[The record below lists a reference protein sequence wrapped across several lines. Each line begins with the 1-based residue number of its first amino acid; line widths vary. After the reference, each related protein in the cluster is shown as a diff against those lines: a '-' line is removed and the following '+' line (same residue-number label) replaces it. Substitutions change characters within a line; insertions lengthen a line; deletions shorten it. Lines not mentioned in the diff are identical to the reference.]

1 MGKSK
6 KIIIGTVA
14 GVTAAA
20 VCVSGVLV
28 WRHYSR
34 GSDVDGVAY
43 VMPIK
48 DVNSA
53 ATTISDLQFSGVVE
67 PQETKEVKL
76 DTSKKVSSIVVQ
88 EGDHVNAGD
97 PLFTYDVESM
107 QLELQQGNV
116 EIERM
121 QNEIESNKQQIS
133 QLETE
138 KKSASADDK
147 LTYTT
152 QIQSLQTD
160 IAKSEYDIKT
170 KKIELEKLQNTINNA
185 TVTAEIA
192 GTVQSLKTTEQLQ
205 SDGTDVLMKI
215 MSDGEFRVKCTIS
228 EQNVQSIYKDEAM
241 VLHSRVDDSSWT
253 GTISEI
259 STEADNS
266 QNNNMY
272 YGGSD
277 EMTTASKYPFYVTL
291 DSSDGLMLGQHLLVS
306 ADTGADESIE
316 KTGIWLYSD
325 YVQTDENGKTY
336 VWAAD
341 KKDRLEKRE
350 VEVGQTDDTM
360 GDCEIKSGL
369 SEDDMIAFPSDSYQ
383 EGMKTTTNPD
393 EATPE
398 DDGTDDTV
406 DDNSNEDIS
415 YGENGNSVDEGM
427 IGGADDEAGMAG
439 DGADGDTADSV
450 ISGAGEDA
458 GDGVDEMPADEA
470 GADTAEGGAED
481 TQICRQGR

>member
-1 MGKSK
+1 
-6 KIIIGTVA
+6 
-14 GVTAAA
+14 
-20 VCVSGVLV
+20 
-28 WRHYSR
+28 
-34 GSDVDGVAY
+34 
-43 VMPIK
+43 
-48 DVNSA
+48 
-53 ATTISDLQFSGVVE
+53 
-67 PQETKEVKL
+67 
-76 DTSKKVSSIVVQ
+76 
-88 EGDHVNAGD
+88 
-97 PLFTYDVESM
+97 
-107 QLELQQGNV
+107 
-116 EIERM
+116 
-121 QNEIESNKQQIS
+121 IS

-306 ADTGADESIE
+306 ADTGAGESIE

-369 SEDDMIAFPSDSYQ
+369 SEGDMIAFPSDSYQ

-415 YGENGNSVDEGM
+415 YDENGNPVDEGV

-450 ISGAGEDA
+450 ISGAGDDA
-458 GDGVDEMPADEA
+458 GDGIDEMPADEA
-470 GADTAEGGAED
+470 GADTAEGGAAD
-481 TQICRQGR
+481 GT

>member
-28 WRHYSR
+28 WHHHSK
-34 GSDVDGVAY
+34 SSSVDGVAY
-43 VMPIK
+43 VMPIR

-53 ATTISDLQFSGVVE
+53 ANTVSDLQFSGVVE
-67 PQETKEVKL
+67 PQETKEIKL
-76 DTSKKVSSIVVQ
+76 DTSKTVSEIAVQ

-116 EIERM
+116 DIERM
-121 QNEIESNKQQIS
+121 ENEIASNKQQIA
-133 QLETE
+133 QLESE
-138 KKSASADDK
+138 KKNASADDK

-170 KKIELEKLQNTINNA
+170 KKIELEKLQNTIDNA
-185 TVTAEIA
+185 TVKAEIA
-192 GTVQSLKTTEQLQ
+192 GTVQSLKTVEQLQ

-228 EQNVQSIYKDEAM
+228 EQNIQSIYQDEPM
-241 VLHSRVDDSSWT
+241 VLRSRVDDSSWK

-266 QNNNMY
+266 QNNSMMY
-272 YGGSD
+272 GSSD
-277 EMTTASKYPFYVTL
+277 DMTTASKYPFYVTL

-306 ADTGADESIE
+306 MDDMSDDSID
-316 KTGIWLYSD
+316 KSGIWLYSD
-325 YVQTDENGKTY
+325 YVLTDEDGKSY

-350 VEVGQTDDTM
+350 VEVGQTDDTA

-406 DDNSNEDIS
+406 DDSSNEDIS
-415 YGENGNSVDEGM
+415 YDKSGSSVEEGV
-427 IGGADDEAGMAG
+427 IGGADDEAGMDGG
-439 DGADGDTADSV
+439 DADTADGF
-450 ISGAGEDA
+450 SGDS
-458 GDGVDEMPADEA
+458 ADEA
-470 GADTAEGGAED
+470 LPDEDADTAEGGAAD
-481 TQICRQGR
+481 GT

>member
-28 WRHYSR
+28 WHHHSK
-34 GSDVDGVAY
+34 SSSVDGVAY
-43 VMPIK
+43 VMPIR

-53 ATTISDLQFSGVVE
+53 ANTVSDLQFSGVVE
-67 PQETKEVKL
+67 PQETKEIKL
-76 DTSKKVSSIVVQ
+76 DTSKTVSEIAVQ

-121 QNEIESNKQQIS
+121 ENEIASNKQQIT
-133 QLETE
+133 QLESE
-138 KKSASADDK
+138 KKNAGADDK

-185 TVTAEIA
+185 TVKAEIT
-192 GTVQSLKTTEQLQ
+192 GTVQSLKTVEQLQ

-228 EQNVQSIYKDEAM
+228 EQNIQSIYQDEPM
-241 VLHSRVDDSSWT
+241 VLRSRVDDSSWK

-266 QNNNMY
+266 QNNSMMY
-272 YGGSD
+272 GSSD
-277 EMTTASKYPFYVTL
+277 DMTTASKYPFYVTL

-306 ADTGADESIE
+306 MDDMSDDSID
-316 KTGIWLYSD
+316 KSGIWLYSD
-325 YVQTDENGKTY
+325 YVLTDEDGRSY

-350 VEVGQTDDTM
+350 VEVGQTDDTA

-398 DDGTDDTV
+398 
-406 DDNSNEDIS
+406 EDS
-415 YGENGNSVDEGM
+415 T
-427 IGGADDEAGMAG
+427 G
-439 DGADGDTADSV
+439 DGA
-450 ISGAGEDA
+450 
-458 GDGVDEMPADEA
+458 DEMPADGDVSYNEDEMPADGGVSYDEDEMPADGGVSGDADTGDGFTEDGANEA
-470 GADTAEGGAED
+470 LSGEDADTAEGGAAD
-481 TQICRQGR
+481 GT

>member
-350 VEVGQTDDTM
+350 VEVGQTDDT
-360 GDCEIKSGL
+360 
-369 SEDDMIAFPSDSYQ
+369 
-383 EGMKTTTNPD
+383 
-393 EATPE
+393 
-398 DDGTDDTV
+398 V

-415 YGENGNSVDEGM
+415 YDENGNPVDEGV

-450 ISGAGEDA
+450 ISGAGEDV

-470 GADTAEGGAED
+470 GADTAEGGAAD
-481 TQICRQGR
+481 GT

>member
-76 DTSKKVSSIVVQ
+76 DTSKTVSSIAVQ

-316 KTGIWLYSD
+316 KNGIWLYSN

-415 YGENGNSVDEGM
+415 YGENGNPVDEGV
-427 IGGADDEAGMAG
+427 IGGADNEAGMAG

-470 GADTAEGGAED
+470 GADTAEGGASD
-481 TQICRQGR
+481 GT

>member
-1 MGKSK
+1 MWHHHSKS
-6 KIIIGTVA
+6 
-14 GVTAAA
+14 
-20 VCVSGVLV
+20 S
-28 WRHYSR
+28 S
-34 GSDVDGVAY
+34 VDGVAY
-43 VMPIK
+43 VMPIR

-53 ATTISDLQFSGVVE
+53 ANTVSDLQFSGVVE
-67 PQETKEVKL
+67 PQETKEIKL
-76 DTSKKVSSIVVQ
+76 DTSKTVSEIAVQ

-116 EIERM
+116 DIERM
-121 QNEIESNKQQIS
+121 ENEIASNKQQIA
-133 QLETE
+133 QLESE
-138 KKSASADDK
+138 KKNASADDK

-185 TVTAEIA
+185 TVKAEIT
-192 GTVQSLKTTEQLQ
+192 GTVQSLKTVEQLQ

-228 EQNVQSIYKDEAM
+228 EQNIQSIYQDEPM
-241 VLHSRVDDSSWT
+241 VLRSRVDDSSWK

-266 QNNNMY
+266 QNNSMMY
-272 YGGSD
+272 GSSD
-277 EMTTASKYPFYVTL
+277 DMTTASKYPFYVTL

-306 ADTGADESIE
+306 MDDMSDDSID
-316 KTGIWLYSD
+316 KSGIWLYSD
-325 YVQTDENGKTY
+325 YVLTDEDGKSY

-350 VEVGQTDDTM
+350 VEVGQTDDTA

-406 DDNSNEDIS
+406 DDSSNEDIS
-415 YGENGNSVDEGM
+415 YDKSGSSVEEGV

-458 GDGVDEMPADEA
+458 GDSVDEMPADEA
-470 GADTAEGGAED
+470 GADTAEGGAAD
-481 TQICRQGR
+481 GT

>member
-28 WRHYSR
+28 WHHHSK
-34 GSDVDGVAY
+34 SSSVDGVAY
-43 VMPIK
+43 VMPIR

-53 ATTISDLQFSGVVE
+53 ANTVSDLQFSGVVE
-67 PQETKEVKL
+67 PQETKEIKL
-76 DTSKKVSSIVVQ
+76 DTSKTVSEIAVQ

-116 EIERM
+116 DIERM
-121 QNEIESNKQQIS
+121 ENEIASNKQQIT
-133 QLETE
+133 QLESE
-138 KKSASADDK
+138 KKNAGADDK

-170 KKIELEKLQNTINNA
+170 KKIELEKLQNTIDNA
-185 TVTAEIA
+185 TVKAEIA
-192 GTVQSLKTTEQLQ
+192 GTVQSLKTVEQLQ

-228 EQNVQSIYKDEAM
+228 EQNIQSIYQDEPM
-241 VLHSRVDDSSWT
+241 VLRSRVDDSSWK

-266 QNNNMY
+266 QNNSMMY
-272 YGGSD
+272 GSSD
-277 EMTTASKYPFYVTL
+277 DMTTASKYPFYVTL

-306 ADTGADESIE
+306 MDDMSDDSID
-316 KTGIWLYSD
+316 KSGIWLYSD
-325 YVQTDENGKTY
+325 YVLTDEDGKSY

-350 VEVGQTDDTM
+350 VEVGQTDDTA

-398 DDGTDDTV
+398 DDGTDD
-406 DDNSNEDIS
+406 
-415 YGENGNSVDEGM
+415 GGSVDEDVSYNEEDMPVDEGV
-427 IGGADDEAGMAG
+427 IGGAEDETGMDGG
-439 DGADGDTADSV
+439 DADTADGFSRD
-450 ISGAGEDA
+450 S
-458 GDGVDEMPADEA
+458 ADEA
-470 GADTAEGGAED
+470 LPDEDADTAEGGAAD
-481 TQICRQGR
+481 GT

>member
-306 ADTGADESIE
+306 ADTGAGESIE

-398 DDGTDDTV
+398 DDGTDGTV
-406 DDNSNEDIS
+406 DDNGNEDIS
-415 YGENGNSVDEGM
+415 YDENGNPVDEGM

-470 GADTAEGGAED
+470 GADTAESGAAD
-481 TQICRQGR
+481 GT

>member
-28 WRHYSR
+28 WHHHSK
-34 GSDVDGVAY
+34 SSSVDGVAY
-43 VMPIK
+43 VMPIR

-53 ATTISDLQFSGVVE
+53 ANTVSDLQFSGVVE
-67 PQETKEVKL
+67 PQETKEIKL
-76 DTSKKVSSIVVQ
+76 DTSKTVSEIAVQ

-116 EIERM
+116 DIERM
-121 QNEIESNKQQIS
+121 ENEIASNKQQIA
-133 QLETE
+133 QLESE
-138 KKSASADDK
+138 KKNASADDK

-185 TVTAEIA
+185 TVKAEIT
-192 GTVQSLKTTEQLQ
+192 GTVQSLKTVEQLQ

-228 EQNVQSIYKDEAM
+228 EQNIQSIYQDEPM
-241 VLHSRVDDSSWT
+241 VLRSRVDDSSWK

-266 QNNNMY
+266 QNNSMMY
-272 YGGSD
+272 GSSD
-277 EMTTASKYPFYVTL
+277 DMTTASKYPFYVTL

-306 ADTGADESIE
+306 MDDMSDDSID
-316 KTGIWLYSD
+316 KSGIWLYSD
-325 YVQTDENGKTY
+325 YVLTDEDGRSY

-350 VEVGQTDDTM
+350 VEVGQTDDTA

-398 DDGTDDTV
+398 
-406 DDNSNEDIS
+406 EDS
-415 YGENGNSVDEGM
+415 T
-427 IGGADDEAGMAG
+427 G
-439 DGADGDTADSV
+439 DGA
-450 ISGAGEDA
+450 
-458 GDGVDEMPADEA
+458 DEMPADGDVSYNEDEMPADGGVSYDEDEMPADGGVSGDADTGDGFTEDGANEA
-470 GADTAEGGAED
+470 LSGEDADTAEGGGAD
-481 TQICRQGR
+481 GT

>member
-28 WRHYSR
+28 WHHHSK
-34 GSDVDGVAY
+34 SSSVDGVAY
-43 VMPIK
+43 VMPIR

-53 ATTISDLQFSGVVE
+53 ANTVSDLQFSGVVE
-67 PQETKEVKL
+67 PQETKEIKL
-76 DTSKKVSSIVVQ
+76 DTSKTVSEIAVQ

-97 PLFTYDVESM
+97 PLFTYAVQYM

-116 EIERM
+116 DIERM
-121 QNEIESNKQQIS
+121 ENEIASNKQQIA
-133 QLETE
+133 QLESE
-138 KKSASADDK
+138 KKNASADDK
-147 LTYTT
+147 LPYTT
-152 QIQSLQTD
+152 QIQSLQPD

-185 TVTAEIA
+185 TVKAEIT
-192 GTVQSLKTTEQLQ
+192 GTVQSLKTVEQLQ

-228 EQNVQSIYKDEAM
+228 EQNIQAIYQDEPM
-241 VLHSRVDDSSWT
+241 VLRSRVDDSSWK

-259 STEADNS
+259 STEAAKS
-266 QNNNMY
+266 QNTSMMY
-272 YGGSD
+272 SSSD
-277 EMTTASKYPFYVTL
+277 DMTTASKYPFYVTL

-306 ADTGADESIE
+306 MDDMSDDSID
-316 KTGIWLYSD
+316 KSGIWLYSD
-325 YVQTDENGKTY
+325 YVLTDEDGKSY

-350 VEVGQTDDTM
+350 VEVGQTDDTA

-406 DDNSNEDIS
+406 DDSSNEDIS
-415 YGENGNSVDEGM
+415 YDKSGSSVEEGV

-458 GDGVDEMPADEA
+458 GDSVDEMPADEA
-470 GADTAEGGAED
+470 GADTAEGGAAD
-481 TQICRQGR
+481 GT

>member
-28 WRHYSR
+28 WHHHSK
-34 GSDVDGVAY
+34 SSSVDGVAY
-43 VMPIK
+43 VMPIR

-53 ATTISDLQFSGVVE
+53 ANTVSDLQFSGVVE
-67 PQETKEVKL
+67 PQETKEIKL
-76 DTSKKVSSIVVQ
+76 DTSKTVSEIAVQ

-116 EIERM
+116 DIERM
-121 QNEIESNKQQIS
+121 ENEIASNKQQIA
-133 QLETE
+133 QLESE
-138 KKSASADDK
+138 KKNASADDK

-185 TVTAEIA
+185 TVKAEIT
-192 GTVQSLKTTEQLQ
+192 GTVQSLKTVEQLQ

-228 EQNVQSIYKDEAM
+228 EQNIQSIYQDEPM
-241 VLHSRVDDSSWT
+241 VLRSRVDDSSWK

-266 QNNNMY
+266 QNNSMMY
-272 YGGSD
+272 GSSD
-277 EMTTASKYPFYVTL
+277 DMTTASKYPFYVTL

-306 ADTGADESIE
+306 MDDMSDDSID
-316 KTGIWLYSD
+316 KSGIWLYSD
-325 YVQTDENGKTY
+325 YVLTDEDGKSY

-350 VEVGQTDDTM
+350 VEVGQTDDTA

-406 DDNSNEDIS
+406 DDSSNEDIS
-415 YGENGNSVDEGM
+415 YDKSGSSVEEGV

-458 GDGVDEMPADEA
+458 GDSVDEMPAD
-470 GADTAEGGAED
+470 
-481 TQICRQGR
+481 

>member
-76 DTSKKVSSIVVQ
+76 DTSKTVSSIAVQ

-272 YGGSD
+272 YGSSD

-398 DDGTDDTV
+398 DDSIDDTV
-406 DDNSNEDIS
+406 DDSGNEDVS
-415 YGENGNSVDEGM
+415 YDENGSSVEEGV

-450 ISGAGEDA
+450 ISGAG
-458 GDGVDEMPADEA
+458 DGIDEMPADEA
-470 GADTAEGGAED
+470 GADTAEGGAAD
-481 TQICRQGR
+481 GT

>member
-28 WRHYSR
+28 WHHHSK
-34 GSDVDGVAY
+34 SSSVDGVAY
-43 VMPIK
+43 VMPIR

-53 ATTISDLQFSGVVE
+53 ANTVSDLQFSGVVE
-67 PQETKEVKL
+67 PQETKEIKL
-76 DTSKKVSSIVVQ
+76 DTSKTVSEIAVQ

-116 EIERM
+116 DIERM
-121 QNEIESNKQQIS
+121 ENEIASNKQQIA
-133 QLETE
+133 QLESE
-138 KKSASADDK
+138 KKNASADDK

-185 TVTAEIA
+185 TVKAEIT
-192 GTVQSLKTTEQLQ
+192 GTVQSLKTVEQLQ

-228 EQNVQSIYKDEAM
+228 EQNIQSIYQDEPM
-241 VLHSRVDDSSWT
+241 VLRSRVDDSSWK

-266 QNNNMY
+266 QNNSMMY
-272 YGGSD
+272 GSSD
-277 EMTTASKYPFYVTL
+277 DMTTASKYPFYVTL

-306 ADTGADESIE
+306 MDDMSDDSID
-316 KTGIWLYSD
+316 KSGIWLYSD
-325 YVQTDENGKTY
+325 YVLTDEDGKSY

-350 VEVGQTDDTM
+350 VEVGQTDDTA

-369 SEDDMIAFPSDSYQ
+369 SEDDMIALPSDSYQ

-406 DDNSNEDIS
+406 DDSSNEDIS
-415 YGENGNSVDEGM
+415 YDKSGSSVEEGV

-458 GDGVDEMPADEA
+458 GDSVDEMPADEA
-470 GADTAEGGAED
+470 GADTAEGGAAD
-481 TQICRQGR
+481 GNCFA

>member
-28 WRHYSR
+28 WHHHSK
-34 GSDVDGVAY
+34 SSSVDGVAY
-43 VMPIK
+43 VMPIR

-53 ATTISDLQFSGVVE
+53 ANTVSDLQFSGVVE
-67 PQETKEVKL
+67 PQETKEIKL
-76 DTSKKVSSIVVQ
+76 DTSKTVSEIAVQ

-116 EIERM
+116 DIERM
-121 QNEIESNKQQIS
+121 ENEIASNKQQIA
-133 QLETE
+133 QLESE
-138 KKSASADDK
+138 KKNASADDK

-185 TVTAEIA
+185 TVKAEIT
-192 GTVQSLKTTEQLQ
+192 GTVQSLKTVEQLQ
-205 SDGTDVLMKI
+205 SDGPDVLMKI

-228 EQNVQSIYKDEAM
+228 EQNIQSIYQDEPM
-241 VLHSRVDDSSWT
+241 VLRSRVDDSSWK

-266 QNNNMY
+266 QNNSMMY
-272 YGGSD
+272 GSSD
-277 EMTTASKYPFYVTL
+277 DMTTASKYPFYVTL

-306 ADTGADESIE
+306 MDDMSDDSID
-316 KTGIWLYSD
+316 KSGIWLYSD
-325 YVQTDENGKTY
+325 YVLTDEDGKSY

-350 VEVGQTDDTM
+350 VEVGQTDDTA

-398 DDGTDDTV
+398 
-406 DDNSNEDIS
+406 EDS
-415 YGENGNSVDEGM
+415 T
-427 IGGADDEAGMAG
+427 G
-439 DGADGDTADSV
+439 DGA
-450 ISGAGEDA
+450 
-458 GDGVDEMPADEA
+458 DEMPADGDVSYNEDEMPADGGVSYDEDEMPADGGVSGDADTGDGFTEDGANEA
-470 GADTAEGGAED
+470 LSGEDADTAEGGAAD
-481 TQICRQGR
+481 GT

>member
-6 KIIIGTVA
+6 KIIIGSVA

-28 WRHYSR
+28 WRHYSKD
-34 GSDVDGVAY
+34 SVADGVAY

-53 ATTISDLQFSGVVE
+53 AVTASDMQFSGVVE
-67 PQETKEVKL
+67 PQETKEIKL
-76 DTSKKVSSIVVQ
+76 DTSKTVAGVAVQ

-121 QNEIESNKQQIS
+121 QNEIESSKQQIA
-133 QLETE
+133 QLESE

-160 IAKSEYDIKT
+160 IAKTEYDIKT

-185 TVTAEIA
+185 TVKAEIT
-192 GTVQSLKTTEQLQ
+192 GTVQSLKTVEQLQ
-205 SDGTDVLMKI
+205 KDGTDVIMKI
-215 MSDGEFRVKCTIS
+215 MSDGEFRVKCTVN
-228 EQNVQSIYKDEAM
+228 EQNIRAIYQDEPM
-241 VLHSRVDDSSWT
+241 VLHSRIDDASWT
-253 GTISEI
+253 GKISEI

-266 QNNNMY
+266 QNNNY
-272 YGGSD
+272 SYDYGD
-277 EMTTASKYPFYVTL
+277 DMTTSSKYPFYVTL

-306 ADTGADESIE
+306 ADSGAGDSVE
-316 KTGIWLYSD
+316 KDGIWLYSD
-325 YVQTDENGKTY
+325 YILTDEDGKSY

-350 VEVGQTDDTM
+350 VEVGQTDESM

-369 SEDDMIAFPSDSYQ
+369 SEDDKIAFPSDSYE

-398 DDGTDDTV
+398 
-406 DDNSNEDIS
+406 EDS
-415 YGENGNSVDEGM
+415 T
-427 IGGADDEAGMAG
+427 G
-439 DGADGDTADSV
+439 DGA
-450 ISGAGEDA
+450 
-458 GDGVDEMPADEA
+458 DEMPADGDVSYNEDEMPADGDVSYNEDEMPADGGVSGDADTGDGFTEDGANEA
-470 GADTAEGGAED
+470 LSGEDADTGEGGGADGT
-481 TQICRQGR
+481 

>member
-28 WRHYSR
+28 WHHHSK
-34 GSDVDGVAY
+34 SSSVDGVAY
-43 VMPIK
+43 VMPIR
-48 DVNSA
+48 DVKSA
-53 ATTISDLQFSGVVE
+53 ANTVSDLQFSGVVE
-67 PQETKEVKL
+67 PQETKEIKL
-76 DTSKKVSSIVVQ
+76 DTSKKVADVAVK

-116 EIERM
+116 DIERM
-121 QNEIESNKQQIS
+121 ENEIASNKQQIA
-133 QLETE
+133 QLESE
-138 KKSASADDK
+138 KKNASADDK

-170 KKIELEKLQNTINNA
+170 KKIELEKLQNTIDNA
-185 TVTAEIA
+185 TVKAEIA
-192 GTVQSLKTTEQLQ
+192 GTVQSLKTVEQLQ

-228 EQNVQSIYKDEAM
+228 EQNIQSIYQDEPM
-241 VLHSRVDDSSWT
+241 VLRSRVDDSSWK

-266 QNNNMY
+266 QNNSMMY
-272 YGGSD
+272 GSSD
-277 EMTTASKYPFYVTL
+277 DMTTASKYPFYVTL

-306 ADTGADESIE
+306 MDDMSDDSID
-316 KTGIWLYSD
+316 KSGIWLYSD
-325 YVQTDENGKTY
+325 YVLTDEDGKSY

-350 VEVGQTDDTM
+350 VEVGQTDDTA

-406 DDNSNEDIS
+406 DDSSNEDIS
-415 YGENGNSVDEGM
+415 YDKSGSSVEEGV

-458 GDGVDEMPADEA
+458 GDSVDEMPADEA
-470 GADTAEGGAED
+470 GADTAEGGAAD
-481 TQICRQGR
+481 GT

>member
-406 DDNSNEDIS
+406 DDNGNEDIS
-415 YGENGNSVDEGM
+415 YDENGNPVDEGV
-427 IGGADDEAGMAG
+427 IG
-439 DGADGDTADSV
+439 
-450 ISGAGEDA
+450 
-458 GDGVDEMPADEA
+458 
-470 GADTAEGGAED
+470 GADTAEGGAAD
-481 TQICRQGR
+481 GT

>member
-1 MGKSK
+1 M
-6 KIIIGTVA
+6 
-14 GVTAAA
+14 
-20 VCVSGVLV
+20 
-28 WRHYSR
+28 
-34 GSDVDGVAY
+34 
-43 VMPIK
+43 
-48 DVNSA
+48 
-53 ATTISDLQFSGVVE
+53 ATTSTKKR
-67 PQETKEVKL
+67 QE
-76 DTSKKVSSIVVQ
+76 I
-88 EGDHVNAGD
+88 G
-97 PLFTYDVESM
+97 
-107 QLELQQGNV
+107 
-116 EIERM
+116 ERLRH
-121 QNEIESNKQQIS
+121 ERERLGYTKQQIA
-133 QLETE
+133 QLESE
-138 KKSASADDK
+138 KKNASADDK
-147 LTYTT
+147 QTYTT

-185 TVTAEIA
+185 TVKAEIT
-192 GTVQSLKTTEQLQ
+192 GTVQSLKTVEQLQ
-205 SDGTDVLMKI
+205 SDGTDVRMKI

-228 EQNVQSIYKDEAM
+228 EQNIQSIYQDEPM
-241 VLHSRVDDSSWT
+241 VLRSRVDDSSWK

-266 QNNNMY
+266 QNNSMMY
-272 YGGSD
+272 GSSD
-277 EMTTASKYPFYVTL
+277 DMTTASKYPFYVTL
-291 DSSDGLMLGQHLLVS
+291 DSSDGRLLGQHLLVS
-306 ADTGADESIE
+306 MDDMSDDSID
-316 KTGIWLYSD
+316 KSGIWLYSD
-325 YVQTDENGKTY
+325 YVLTDEDGKSY

-350 VEVGQTDDTM
+350 VEVGQTDDTA

-406 DDNSNEDIS
+406 DDSSNEDIS
-415 YGENGNSVDEGM
+415 YDKSGSSVEEGV

-458 GDGVDEMPADEA
+458 GDSVDEMPADEA
-470 GADTAEGGAED
+470 GADTAEGGAAD
-481 TQICRQGR
+481 GT

>member
-306 ADTGADESIE
+306 ADTGADEGIE

-406 DDNSNEDIS
+406 DDNGNEDIS
-415 YGENGNSVDEGM
+415 YDENGNPVDEGV
-427 IGGADDEAGMAG
+427 IG
-439 DGADGDTADSV
+439 GADGDTADSV

-470 GADTAEGGAED
+470 GADTAEGGAAD
-481 TQICRQGR
+481 GI

>member
-306 ADTGADESIE
+306 ADTGAGESIE

-398 DDGTDDTV
+398 DEGTDDTV

-415 YGENGNSVDEGM
+415 YDENGNPVYEGV

-470 GADTAEGGAED
+470 GVDTAEGGAAD
-481 TQICRQGR
+481 GT

>member
-415 YGENGNSVDEGM
+415 YGENGNPVDEGV
-427 IGGADDEAGMAG
+427 IGGADNEAGMA
-439 DGADGDTADSV
+439 GDTADSV

-470 GADTAEGGAED
+470 GADTAEGGASD
-481 TQICRQGR
+481 GT

>member
-1 MGKSK
+1 M
-6 KIIIGTVA
+6 
-14 GVTAAA
+14 
-20 VCVSGVLV
+20 
-28 WRHYSR
+28 
-34 GSDVDGVAY
+34 
-43 VMPIK
+43 
-48 DVNSA
+48 
-53 ATTISDLQFSGVVE
+53 VE

-76 DTSKKVSSIVVQ
+76 DTSKTVSSIAVQ

-406 DDNSNEDIS
+406 DDNSNCLLYTSPSPRD
-415 YGENGNSVDEGM
+415 
-427 IGGADDEAGMAG
+427 
-439 DGADGDTADSV
+439 
-450 ISGAGEDA
+450 
-458 GDGVDEMPADEA
+458 
-470 GADTAEGGAED
+470 
-481 TQICRQGR
+481 

>member
-306 ADTGADESIE
+306 ADTGVDESIE

-415 YGENGNSVDEGM
+415 YGENGNPVDEGV
-427 IGGADDEAGMAG
+427 IGGADNEAGMAG

-470 GADTAEGGAED
+470 GADTAEGGASD
-481 TQICRQGR
+481 GT

>member
-28 WRHYSR
+28 WHHHSK
-34 GSDVDGVAY
+34 SSSVDGVAY
-43 VMPIK
+43 VMPIR

-53 ATTISDLQFSGVVE
+53 ANTVSDLQFSGVVE
-67 PQETKEVKL
+67 PQETKEIKL
-76 DTSKKVSSIVVQ
+76 DTSKTVSEIAVQ

-116 EIERM
+116 DIERM
-121 QNEIESNKQQIS
+121 ENEIASNKQQIT
-133 QLETE
+133 QLESE
-138 KKSASADDK
+138 KKNAGADDK

-170 KKIELEKLQNTINNA
+170 KKIELEKLQNTIDNA
-185 TVTAEIA
+185 TVKAEIA
-192 GTVQSLKTTEQLQ
+192 GTVQSLKTVEQLQ

-228 EQNVQSIYKDEAM
+228 EQNIQSIYQDEPM
-241 VLHSRVDDSSWT
+241 VLRSRVDDSSWK

-266 QNNNMY
+266 QNNSMMY
-272 YGGSD
+272 GSSD
-277 EMTTASKYPFYVTL
+277 DMTTASKYPFYVTL

-306 ADTGADESIE
+306 MDDMSDDSID
-316 KTGIWLYSD
+316 KSGIWLYSD
-325 YVQTDENGKTY
+325 YVLTDEDGKSY

-350 VEVGQTDDTM
+350 VEVGQTDDTA

-398 DDGTDDTV
+398 DDGTDD
-406 DDNSNEDIS
+406 
-415 YGENGNSVDEGM
+415 GGSVDEDVSYNEEDMPVDEGV
-427 IGGADDEAGMAG
+427 IGGAEDETGMDSG
-439 DGADGDTADSV
+439 DADTADGF
-450 ISGAGEDA
+450 SGDS
-458 GDGVDEMPADEA
+458 ADEA
-470 GADTAEGGAED
+470 LSDEDADTAEGGAAD
-481 TQICRQGR
+481 GT

>member
-306 ADTGADESIE
+306 ADTGADESVE

-325 YVQTDENGKTY
+325 YVQTDEDGKTY

-415 YGENGNSVDEGM
+415 YGENGNPVDEGV
-427 IGGADDEAGMAG
+427 IGGADNEAGMAG

-470 GADTAEGGAED
+470 GADTAEGGASD
-481 TQICRQGR
+481 GT

>member
-28 WRHYSR
+28 WHHHSK
-34 GSDVDGVAY
+34 SSSIDGVAY
-43 VMPIK
+43 VMPIR

-53 ATTISDLQFSGVVE
+53 ANTVSDLQFSGVVE
-67 PQETKEVKL
+67 PQETKEIKL
-76 DTSKKVSSIVVQ
+76 DTSKTVSEIAVQ

-116 EIERM
+116 DIERM
-121 QNEIESNKQQIS
+121 ENEIASNKQQIA
-133 QLETE
+133 QLESE
-138 KKSASADDK
+138 KKNASADDK

-185 TVTAEIA
+185 TVKAEIT
-192 GTVQSLKTTEQLQ
+192 GTVQSLKTVEQLQ

-228 EQNVQSIYKDEAM
+228 EQNIQSIYQDEPM
-241 VLHSRVDDSSWT
+241 VLRSRVDDSSWK

-266 QNNNMY
+266 QNNSMMY
-272 YGGSD
+272 GSSD
-277 EMTTASKYPFYVTL
+277 DMTTASKYPFYVTL

-306 ADTGADESIE
+306 MDDMSDDSID
-316 KTGIWLYSD
+316 KSGIWLYSD
-325 YVQTDENGKTY
+325 YVLTDEDGKSY

-350 VEVGQTDDTM
+350 VEVGQTDDTA

-398 DDGTDDTV
+398 
-406 DDNSNEDIS
+406 EDS
-415 YGENGNSVDEGM
+415 T
-427 IGGADDEAGMAG
+427 G
-439 DGADGDTADSV
+439 DGA
-450 ISGAGEDA
+450 
-458 GDGVDEMPADEA
+458 DEMPADGDVSYNEDEMPADGGVSYDEDEMPADGGVSGDADTGDGFTEDGANEA
-470 GADTAEGGAED
+470 LSGEDADTAEGGAAD
-481 TQICRQGR
+481 GT

>member
-121 QNEIESNKQQIS
+121 QIEIESNKQQIS

-415 YGENGNSVDEGM
+415 YGENGNPVDEGV
-427 IGGADDEAGMAG
+427 IGGADNEAGMAG

-470 GADTAEGGAED
+470 GADTAEGGASD
-481 TQICRQGR
+481 GT

>member
-406 DDNSNEDIS
+406 DDNGNEDIS
-415 YGENGNSVDEGM
+415 YDENGNPVDEGV

-470 GADTAEGGAED
+470 GADTAEGGAAD
-481 TQICRQGR
+481 GI

>member
-415 YGENGNSVDEGM
+415 YDENGNPVDEGV

-470 GADTAEGGAED
+470 RADTAEGGAAD
-481 TQICRQGR
+481 GT

>member
-14 GVTAAA
+14 GVTAA

-28 WRHYSR
+28 WHHHSK
-34 GSDVDGVAY
+34 SSSVDGVAY
-43 VMPIK
+43 VMPIR

-53 ATTISDLQFSGVVE
+53 ANTVSDLQFSGVVE
-67 PQETKEVKL
+67 PQETKEIKL
-76 DTSKKVSSIVVQ
+76 DTSKTVSEIAVQ

-116 EIERM
+116 DIERM
-121 QNEIESNKQQIS
+121 ENEIASNKQQIA
-133 QLETE
+133 QLESE
-138 KKSASADDK
+138 KKNASADDK

-185 TVTAEIA
+185 TVKAEIT
-192 GTVQSLKTTEQLQ
+192 GTVQSLKTVEQLQ

-228 EQNVQSIYKDEAM
+228 EQNIQSIYQDEPM
-241 VLHSRVDDSSWT
+241 VLRSRVDDSSWK

-266 QNNNMY
+266 QNNSMMY
-272 YGGSD
+272 GSSD
-277 EMTTASKYPFYVTL
+277 DMTTASKYPFYVTL

-306 ADTGADESIE
+306 MDDMSDDSID
-316 KTGIWLYSD
+316 KSGIWLYSD
-325 YVQTDENGKTY
+325 YVLTDEDGKSY

-350 VEVGQTDDTM
+350 VEVGQTDDTA

-406 DDNSNEDIS
+406 DDSSNEDIS
-415 YGENGNSVDEGM
+415 YDKSGSSVEEGV

-458 GDGVDEMPADEA
+458 GDSVDEMPADEA
-470 GADTAEGGAED
+470 GADTAEGGAAD
-481 TQICRQGR
+481 GT

>member
-205 SDGTDVLMKI
+205 SDGTDGLMKI

-415 YGENGNSVDEGM
+415 YGENGNPVDEGV
-427 IGGADDEAGMAG
+427 IGGADNEAGMAG

-470 GADTAEGGAED
+470 GADTAEGGASD
-481 TQICRQGR
+481 GT

>member
-415 YGENGNSVDEGM
+415 YDENGNPVDEGV

-450 ISGAGEDA
+450 ISGA
-458 GDGVDEMPADEA
+458 
-470 GADTAEGGAED
+470 DTAEGGAAD
-481 TQICRQGR
+481 GT

>member
-1 MGKSK
+1 M
-6 KIIIGTVA
+6 
-14 GVTAAA
+14 
-20 VCVSGVLV
+20 
-28 WRHYSR
+28 
-34 GSDVDGVAY
+34 
-43 VMPIK
+43 
-48 DVNSA
+48 
-53 ATTISDLQFSGVVE
+53 
-67 PQETKEVKL
+67 
-76 DTSKKVSSIVVQ
+76 Q

-116 EIERM
+116 DIERM
-121 QNEIESNKQQIS
+121 ENEIASNKQQIA
-133 QLETE
+133 QLESE
-138 KKSASADDK
+138 KKNASADDK

-185 TVTAEIA
+185 TVKAEIT
-192 GTVQSLKTTEQLQ
+192 GTVQSLKTVEQLQ

-228 EQNVQSIYKDEAM
+228 EQNIQSIYQDEPM
-241 VLHSRVDDSSWT
+241 VLRSRVDDSSWK

-266 QNNNMY
+266 QNNSMMY
-272 YGGSD
+272 GSSD
-277 EMTTASKYPFYVTL
+277 DMTTASKYPFYVTL

-306 ADTGADESIE
+306 MDDMSDDSID
-316 KTGIWLYSD
+316 KSGIWLYSD
-325 YVQTDENGKTY
+325 YVLTDEDGKSY

-350 VEVGQTDDTM
+350 VEVGQTDDTA
-360 GDCEIKSGL
+360 GDCEVKSGL

-406 DDNSNEDIS
+406 DDSSNEDIS
-415 YGENGNSVDEGM
+415 YDKSGSSVEEGV

-450 ISGAGEDA
+450 ISGSRRR
-458 GDGVDEMPADEA
+458 
-470 GADTAEGGAED
+470 
-481 TQICRQGR
+481 CRRQC

>member
-241 VLHSRVDDSSWT
+241 VLHSCVDDSSWT

-415 YGENGNSVDEGM
+415 YGENGNPVDEGV
-427 IGGADDEAGMAG
+427 IGGADNEAGMAG

-470 GADTAEGGAED
+470 GADTAEGGASD
-481 TQICRQGR
+481 GT

>member
-316 KTGIWLYSD
+316 KPASGCIPITCRLM
-325 YVQTDENGKTY
+325 KTARPMSGLPIRKT
-336 VWAAD
+336 VW
-341 KKDRLEKRE
+341 
-350 VEVGQTDDTM
+350 
-360 GDCEIKSGL
+360 KSG
-369 SEDDMIAFPSDSYQ
+369 
-383 EGMKTTTNPD
+383 K
-393 EATPE
+393 
-398 DDGTDDTV
+398 
-406 DDNSNEDIS
+406 
-415 YGENGNSVDEGM
+415 
-427 IGGADDEAGMAG
+427 
-439 DGADGDTADSV
+439 
-450 ISGAGEDA
+450 
-458 GDGVDEMPADEA
+458 
-470 GADTAEGGAED
+470 
-481 TQICRQGR
+481 